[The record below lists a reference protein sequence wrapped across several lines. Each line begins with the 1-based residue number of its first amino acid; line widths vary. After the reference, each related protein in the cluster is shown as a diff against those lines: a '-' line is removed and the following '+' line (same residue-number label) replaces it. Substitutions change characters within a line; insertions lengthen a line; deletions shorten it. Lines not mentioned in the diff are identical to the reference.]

1 MTPGELAGL
10 ILAAAALLTAMGGFA
25 VQVATLYRM
34 GHVQRS
40 VNGQSDALNTLTKK
54 SAYAEGL
61 LAGSILPAEK
71 LVDEIR
77 DPAAH

>member
-40 VNGQSDALNTLTKK
+40 VNGQAVALNTLTEK

-61 LAGSILPAEK
+61 LAGSVPSREH
-71 LVDEIR
+71 LVDQDS
-77 DPAAH
+77 DPTAH